1 MAYILMTLFS
11 VLFATATMAQS
22 KQALIFPPNP
32 RLDADKFEV
41 LDTAYLR
48 IGYALN
54 AEDLTDLS
62 TYIDLQ
68 FLEIGEHLSK
78 YYSAFV
84 VNNDSLCTEW
94 MKQPQIPHGV
104 PFFLGEMGKKT
115 TWSEYQYSE
124 IFRQG
129 GEQTVYVR
137 MPGSLKRYD
146 SWYSEPYPL
155 PHWEIGEDTLTI
167 CGYLCQ
173 NATCSFRGRDFV
185 AWFAPEIPVSQG
197 PWTFGGLPGLIL
209 KVYDAEKLYT
219 FECISIAKGDFPI
232 KKLDYSSYKQRKRA
246 WILKLQRK
254 INEDYLQVAP
264 VVDAKTGKR
273 LSHFTPYDP
282 LELE

>member
-1 MAYILMTLFS
+1 
-11 VLFATATMAQS
+11 
-22 KQALIFPPNP
+22 
-32 RLDADKFEV
+32 
-41 LDTAYLR
+41 
-48 IGYALN
+48 
-54 AEDLTDLS
+54 
-62 TYIDLQ
+62 
-68 FLEIGEHLSK
+68 
-78 YYSAFV
+78 
-84 VNNDSLCTEW
+84 
-94 MKQPQIPHGV
+94 
-104 PFFLGEMGKKT
+104 
-115 TWSEYQYSE
+115 
-124 IFRQG
+124 
-129 GEQTVYVR
+129 
-137 MPGSLKRYD
+137 MPSSLKRYD

-219 FECISIAKGDFPI
+219 FECISIAKGAFPI